1 VFPRPVISYYC
12 LIDCSPVRSS
22 PWQCSAPWKLT
33 ESAATLHAGRT
44 LHILAAYLFTIPVVH
59 SRYCICIVMTRKT
72 KLTEVATLCRYVCL
86 SVCVCVCVCVE
97 MSVNWTAGPMCVRV
111 RAASLLLPGRVLP
124 DARLCVCLSVCLC
137 VCVCVE
143 MSVNWT
149 AGPMCVR
156 VRAASL
162 LLPGRVL
169 PDARRGDSAALVDH
183 LCLSRTDQHSD
194 RRAPHSRL
202 ACVTSLFHY
211 NNIPPCRISSRRR
224 SRKVHISHEYFGQ
237 WTLGAVVRIISAE

>member
-1 VFPRPVISYYC
+1 MFPRPVISYYC

-124 DARLCVCLSVCLC
+124 DAR
-137 VCVCVE
+137 
-143 MSVNWT
+143 
-149 AGPMCVR
+149 
-156 VRAASL
+156 
-162 LLPGRVL
+162 
-169 PDARRGDSAALVDH
+169 RGDSAALVDH

-224 SRKVHISHEYFGQ
+224 SRKVHISHEYSGQ

>member
-1 VFPRPVISYYC
+1 MFPRPVISYYC

-124 DARLCVCLSVCLC
+124 DAR
-137 VCVCVE
+137 
-143 MSVNWT
+143 
-149 AGPMCVR
+149 
-156 VRAASL
+156 
-162 LLPGRVL
+162 
-169 PDARRGDSAALVDH
+169 RGDSAALVDH